1 MRILKKKS
9 LGIVEVYI
17 VFLACMT
24 IGYLSYLMLINK
36 FIF

>member
-9 LGIVEVYI
+9 LSIFEVYA
-17 VFLACMT
+17 VFTTCMI

>member
-1 MRILKKKS
+1 MKILKKKS
-9 LGIVEVYI
+9 LNIIEVYA
-17 VFLACMT
+17 VFTACMF

>member
-9 LGIVEVYI
+9 LSIVEVYI
-17 VFLACMT
+17 VFATCMM
-24 IGYLSYLMLINK
+24 IGYLSYLTLINK

>member
-9 LGIVEVYI
+9 LSIVEVYA
-17 VFLACMT
+17 VFTACMI
-24 IGYLSYLMLINK
+24 IGYLSYLMIINK

>member
-9 LGIVEVYI
+9 LGLVEVYI
-17 VFLACMT
+17 VFISCMF
-24 IGYLSYLMLINK
+24 IGYLGYLTLINE

>member
-9 LGIVEVYI
+9 LSIIELYVVFATCLIV
-17 VFLACMT
+17 
-24 IGYLSYLMLINK
+24 GYLSYLTIINK

>member
-9 LGIVEVYI
+9 LSIVEVYL
-17 VFLACMT
+17 VFTTCMI
-24 IGYLSYLMLINK
+24 IGYLSYLTLINK